1 MGRLIIAAL
10 VSLTMSGCAAVAAV
24 GGAAIEGAVFLFRGE
39 EESFPASMRG
49 SLAAAQRVLKKS
61 GLNPDVLEPVIGGY
75 LIAFGNENLD
85 GKLSLRKRTESL
97 TTVGAKV
104 RDGAL
109 RQDSVERALI
119 TSFREEVK
127 KVKKSDRFN
136 FKGYKNIREMPKIS
150 AKKVGW
156 YLPGKLL
163 EVKPLKDSEW
173 LRIKM
178 PSGKTAY
185 LKGSIAA
192 FTRK

>member
-10 VSLTMSGCAAVAAV
+10 ILLIMPGCAAVAAV

>member
-10 VSLTMSGCAAVAAV
+10 ILLMMSGCAVVAAV
-24 GGAAIEGAVFLFRGE
+24 GGAAVEGAVFLFRGE

-49 SLAAAQRVLKKS
+49 SLAVAQRVLKKS
-61 GLNPDVLEPVIGGY
+61 GLNSDVLEPVIGGY

-85 GKLSLRKRTESL
+85 GRLSLRKRTESL

-104 RDGAL
+104 RDGAV
-109 RQDSVERALI
+109 RQDSVERALM
-119 TSFREEVK
+119 TVFREEVK

-178 PSGKTAY
+178 PSGKMAY

>member
-1 MGRLIIAAL
+1 
-10 VSLTMSGCAAVAAV
+10 
-24 GGAAIEGAVFLFRGE
+24 
-39 EESFPASMRG
+39 
-49 SLAAAQRVLKKS
+49 
-61 GLNPDVLEPVIGGY
+61 
-75 LIAFGNENLD
+75 
-85 GKLSLRKRTESL
+85 
-97 TTVGAKV
+97 
-104 RDGAL
+104 
-109 RQDSVERALI
+109 
-119 TSFREEVK
+119 
-127 KVKKSDRFN
+127 
-136 FKGYKNIREMPKIS
+136 MPKIS

>member
-1 MGRLIIAAL
+1 MGRLIITAL
-10 VSLTMSGCAAVAAV
+10 VALTMSGCAVVGAIGGTAV
-24 GGAAIEGAVFLFRGE
+24 EGVVYLFQGE
-39 EESFPASMRG
+39 EESFPVSMR
-49 SLAAAQRVLKKS
+49 SALAAAQRGLKKS
-61 GLNPDVLEPVIGGY
+61 GLNSNILEPVSGGY

-85 GKLSLRKRTESL
+85 GKLSLKKRTESL

-104 RDGAL
+104 RNGAL

-119 TSFREEVK
+119 LVFREEIK
-127 KVKKSDRFN
+127 RAKKSDRFN
-136 FKGYKNIREMPKIS
+136 FKGYKNIREAPNIK

-163 EVKPLKDSEW
+163 DVKPLKDSKW

>member
-1 MGRLIIAAL
+1 MGRLIIVAL
-10 VSLTMSGCAAVAAV
+10 ISLTMSGCAAVAAV
-24 GGAAIEGAVFLFRGE
+24 GGAAVEGAVFLFRGE

-49 SLAAAQRVLKKS
+49 SLVVAQRVLKKS
-61 GLNPDVLEPVIGGY
+61 GLNPDVLEPVSSGY

-85 GKLSLRKRTESL
+85 GKFSLRKRTESL

-104 RDGAL
+104 RDGAV

-127 KVKKSDRFN
+127 KLKNSDRFN
-136 FKGYKNIREMPKIS
+136 FKGYKNIREMPKIT

-163 EVKPLKDSEW
+163 EVKPLKNSEW

>member
-10 VSLTMSGCAAVAAV
+10 ILLMMSGCAVVAAV
-24 GGAAIEGAVFLFRGE
+24 GGAAVEGAVFLFRGE

-49 SLAAAQRVLKKS
+49 SLAIAQRVLKKS

-104 RDGAL
+104 RSGAL
-109 RQDSVERALI
+109 RQDSVERALM

-127 KVKKSDRFN
+127 KLKNSDRFN
-136 FKGYKNIREMPKIS
+136 FKGYKNIREMPKVS

-163 EVKPLKDSEW
+163 DVKPLKDSEW

>member
-10 VSLTMSGCAAVAAV
+10 VSLTMAGCAVVAAV
-24 GGAAIEGAVFLFRGE
+24 GGTAVEGVAYLFQGE
-39 EESFPASMRG
+39 EESFPVSMR
-49 SLAAAQRVLKKS
+49 SALAAAQRGLKKS
-61 GLNPDVLEPVIGGY
+61 GLDSSILEPVSGGY

-85 GKLSLRKRTESL
+85 GKLSLKKRTESL

-104 RDGAL
+104 RNGVL

-119 TSFREEVK
+119 EVFREEVK
-127 KVKKSDRFN
+127 KAKKSDRFN
-136 FKGYKNIREMPKIS
+136 FKRYKNIREAPEVN
-150 AKKVGW
+150 AKRVGW
-156 YLPGKLL
+156 YLPGKFL
-163 EVKPLKDSEW
+163 EVKPLKDSKW
-173 LRIKM
+173 LRITM

>member
-10 VSLTMSGCAAVAAV
+10 ILLMMSGCAVVAAV
-24 GGAAIEGAVFLFRGE
+24 GGAAVEGAVFLFRGE

-49 SLAAAQRVLKKS
+49 SLAVAQRVLKKS
-61 GLNPDVLEPVIGGY
+61 GLNSDVLEPVIGGY

-104 RDGAL
+104 RSGAL
-109 RQDSVERALI
+109 RQDSVERALM

-127 KVKKSDRFN
+127 KLKNSDRFN
-136 FKGYKNIREMPKIS
+136 FKGYKNIREMPKVS

-163 EVKPLKDSEW
+163 DVKPLKDSEW